1 MRGMGSDLSWEL
13 VDAVARSPLLQEPR
27 IGRGVDLAEVERRL
41 LEADDVDA
49 TERERLLA
57 AAYELAAFAD
67 R

>member
-1 MRGMGSDLSWEL
+1 MGSDRMSWEL

-27 IGRGVDLAEVERRL
+27 VPRGVELAEVERML

-49 TERERLLA
+49 VERERLLTA
-57 AAYELAAFAD
+57 AHELAAFAE